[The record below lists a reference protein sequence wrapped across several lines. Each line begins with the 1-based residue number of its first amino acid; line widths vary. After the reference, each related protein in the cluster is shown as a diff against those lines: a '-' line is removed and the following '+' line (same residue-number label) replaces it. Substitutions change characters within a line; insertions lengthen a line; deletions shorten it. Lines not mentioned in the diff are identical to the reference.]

1 MKRLAAGLSLAA
13 ALLWSTGV
21 GLAQDSG
28 TQRDQDPQQGYG
40 SQQGYDSQRDNG
52 SPGDYGTQ
60 RNRGDWGRDRGRFQ
74 RVNLEGRWVAEG
86 RDADFRPDRGDF
98 RGGGMRG
105 MLLPGVIRIDQR
117 PSMVRVTDARHRTLQ
132 EILIDRRFDPRD
144 QGRFDSQSLTGSW
157 RGSSLVVQSTGP
169 RGGAI
174 TQTFALQDRGR
185 TLVVRTKR
193 EGGNA
198 ARTVE
203 FTRGYHRA

>member
-28 TQRDQDPQQGYG
+28 TQRDPDSQQGYG
-40 SQQGYDSQRDNG
+40 SQRDHG
-52 SPGDYGTQ
+52 SPGNYDTQ
-60 RNRGDWGRDRGRFQ
+60 RNRGDWGRERGRFQ

-132 EILIDRRFDPRD
+132 EILINRRFDPRD
-144 QGRFDSQSLTGSW
+144 QGRFDSRSLTGSW

-193 EGGNA
+193 EGWNA

-203 FTRGYHRA
+203 FTRVYHRA